1 MAEVTLENVTKLY
14 GRKRA
19 VNGVSLT
26 CREGEF
32 LSIFGPTGAGKST
45 ILKMIA
51 GIEPITSGRILF
63 GGRVMNDLPPQERN
77 VSMAFE
83 SYNLYPHLKVYDN
96 IAFPLRA
103 PRWGLKLSAQEE
115 RRKVGEIADFLG
127 IGELLDRLP
136 QHLSG
141 GQKQRVSLARAL
153 VRRPEVYLL
162 DEPIAH
168 LDARLKFSTQ
178 TLLKEFASKYRS
190 TIIYVTHDYREALA
204 LSDRIAVLRKGVI
217 EQEGQPEEIYYSP
230 VSDFVGRLIG
240 EPPMNFIDGEV
251 VERDGKTWFKVGDS
265 FSLPV
270 REPLLTEMKR
280 VQRAQDGAGSP
291 AEAPHGAMLTRLGIR
306 CEYIR
311 LARERLSGDSFQ
323 LPVYAIVHEAESSV
337 VTFELADTFFY
348 ARVRQDI
355 GFADYRVAEKVW
367 LEFDPEHMM
376 FFPKTIELT
385 SKS

>member
-1 MAEVTLENVTKLY
+1 MAEVVLECVTKLY

-51 GIEPITSGRILF
+51 GIEPITTGRILF
-63 GGRVMNDLPPQERN
+63 NGRPVNDLPPQERN

-83 SYNLYPHLKVYDN
+83 SYNLYPHLNVYDN

-103 PRWGLKLSAQEE
+103 PRWGLRLSHSEE
-115 RRKVGEIADFLG
+115 RAKVEEIANFLG
-127 IGELLDRLP
+127 IGELLARLP

-153 VRRPEVYLL
+153 VRKPEVYLL

-178 TLLKEFASKYRS
+178 SLLKEFASNYKA

-204 LSDRIAVLRKGVI
+204 LSDRVAVLRKGLI
-217 EQEGQPEEIYYSP
+217 EQEAVPEEIYYRP

-240 EPPMNFIDGEV
+240 EPPMNLMDGQV
-251 VERDGKTWFKVGDS
+251 VQQGGRTCFQAGSS
-265 FSLPV
+265 FCLPV
-270 REPLLTEMKR
+270 QEGLLPSL
-280 VQRAQDGAGSP
+280 RASSRQENGAQV
-291 AEAPHGAMLTRLGIR
+291 ARLGIR
-306 CEYIR
+306 CEYIK
-311 LARERLSGDSFQ
+311 LAREKLSESSFQ

-337 VTFELADTFFY
+337 VTFELANVFFY
-348 ARVRQDI
+348 ARVRQEL
-355 GFADYRVAEKVW
+355 GLVDYRVSEKLWVD
-367 LEFDPEHMM
+367 FDQQHMM
-376 FFPKTIELT
+376 FFPKSMEL
-385 SKS
+385 SAKV

>member
-1 MAEVTLENVTKLY
+1 MAEVILESVTKLY

-19 VNGVSLT
+19 VNGVSLA

-63 GGRVMNDLPPQERN
+63 NGRLVNELPPQERN

-83 SYNLYPHLKVYDN
+83 SYNLYPHLDVYDN

-103 PRWGLKLSAQEE
+103 PRWGLNLSRAEE
-115 RRKVGEIADFLG
+115 RAKVEEIANFLG
-127 IGELLDRLP
+127 IGELLERLP

-178 TLLKEFASKYRS
+178 SLLKQFASQYQA

-204 LSDRIAVLRKGVI
+204 LSDRVVVLRKGLI
-217 EQEGQPEEIYYSP
+217 EQEGVPEDIYYRP

-240 EPPMNFIDGEV
+240 EPPMNLMDGQV
-251 VERDGKTWFKVGDS
+251 VQQGGRTCFQAGDS
-265 FSLPV
+265 FCLPV
-270 REPLLTEMKR
+270 PEGLLPAL
-280 VQRAQDGAGSP
+280 RASTRQENGAP
-291 AEAPHGAMLTRLGIR
+291 VARLGIR
-306 CEYIR
+306 CEYIK
-311 LARERLSGDSFQ
+311 LARQRISEVSFQ

-337 VTFELADTFFY
+337 VTFELANVFFY
-348 ARVRQDI
+348 ARVRQELGLVD
-355 GFADYRVAEKVW
+355 FRVSEKLWVD
-367 LEFDPEHMM
+367 FDPQHMT
-376 FFPKTIELT
+376 FFPKTLEL
-385 SKS
+385 SAKV